1 MKKISLPFL
10 LPLLA
15 FGAILSSCFGIE
27 NGDDIIILFTNDVHC
42 AIDQS
47 IGYSGLLSYKK
58 KRQTETPYVALVDC
72 GDAIQGDY
80 FGAISK
86 GKFIINIMNEAGYD
100 VSILGNHEFDY
111 GLDNL
116 KELMEKSNFTYLC
129 SNVKYIGTSNNP
141 LYKLKGHEVK
151 QYGNKKVGFVG
162 ITTPFS
168 LTESTPRY
176 FMDENGN
183 FVIDFSS
190 SSKEIF
196 YQTIQN
202 AVEECYKEGANYV
215 VALGHLGH
223 NESVSPFSSVDVI
236 KNTKGIHAFLDG
248 HAHATIQSR
257 YVKNKEN
264 QLVPLS
270 SSGTKLMNI
279 GELIITS
286 KGKIKTGN
294 IDHYE
299 EKDAKMEGFI
309 HRIKAGFEKE
319 MSKVIAKS
327 NVSLSCLKDETR
339 QVRNR
344 ETTIGNFCA
353 DAYRYISKAD
363 IAFVNGG
370 GIRADI
376 PKGDVTFKDIINVHP
391 FMNSLSMC
399 LAKGKDILDALEL
412 SVMHTLNKT
421 KNENGDAIGEFGGF
435 LQVSGIKF
443 DVDLS
448 IASSVKFD
456 EKGLFKEVAGARR
469 VNNVRVM
476 KNGKEEEMDINKE
489 YTVASSDYIL
499 CDGGNGYSMFMNKEF
514 KIKKGMASYQCLIDY
529 LKDEL
534 KGDLKRYENVEDRIR
549 FHYPSIDLKTSPK

>member
-15 FGAILSSCFGIE
+15 FGGLLCSCLGLQNE
-27 NGDDIIILFTNDVHC
+27 DDIVILFTNDVHC
-42 AIDQS
+42 EIDKS
-47 IGYSGLLSYKK
+47 IGYSGLVSYKK
-58 KRQTETPYVALVDC
+58 KRQAETPYVALVDC

-86 GKFIINIMNEAGYD
+86 GKFIVDIMNEAQYD

-116 KELMEKSNFTYLC
+116 KEIMEKAHFASVG
-129 SNVKYIGTSNNP
+129 SNVKYIGDGNNP
-141 LYKLKGHEVK
+141 LHKLKTYEVK

-176 FMDENGN
+176 FMDSNDR
-183 FVIDFSS
+183 FVVDFSS

-196 YQTIQN
+196 YRTIQN
-202 AVEECYKEGANYV
+202 AVDECYKEGANYV

-223 NESVSPFSSVDVI
+223 SESISPFRSVDVI

-264 QLVPLS
+264 QFVPLS

-279 GELIITS
+279 GELIISS

-294 IDHYE
+294 VDHYE
-299 EKDAKMEGFI
+299 EKDGKMDEFI
-309 HRIKAGFEKE
+309 HRIKNGFDKE
-319 MSKVIAKS
+319 MNRVIAKT
-327 NVSLSCLKDETR
+327 NVALSCLKDGVR

-363 IAFVNGG
+363 IAFANGG

-391 FMNSLSMC
+391 FGNSLSMC
-399 LAKGKDILDALEL
+399 LAKGKDIVDALEL

-435 LQVSGIKF
+435 LQVSGVKF

-448 IASSVKFD
+448 INSSVKHD
-456 EKGLFKEVAGARR
+456 EKGLFKEVSGPRR
-469 VNNVRVM
+469 VNHVKVI
-476 KNGKEEEMDINKE
+476 KSGKEEALDINQE
-489 YTVASSDYIL
+489 YSVASSDYIL
-499 CDGGNGYSMFMNKEF
+499 SLGGNGYSMFMDKKF
-514 KIKKGMASYQCLIDY
+514 KIKKGMVAYQCLIDY
-529 LKDEL
+529 LNDEL
-534 KGDLKRYENVEDRIR
+534 RGDLKRYENIENRIR
-549 FHYPSIDLKTSPK
+549 FHYPKIELKTSLK